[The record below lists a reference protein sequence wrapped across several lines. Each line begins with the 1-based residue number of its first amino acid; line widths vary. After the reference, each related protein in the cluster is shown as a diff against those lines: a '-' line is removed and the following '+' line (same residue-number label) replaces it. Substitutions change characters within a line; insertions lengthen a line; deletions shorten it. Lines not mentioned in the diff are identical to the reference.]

1 MNIKLFYFTA
11 VILLI
16 SSCTKESKQE
26 ADFRENNPSYAKLT
40 VEGGL
45 IDVVSTEW
53 KNQSLI
59 LNNAFYY
66 EKAKNQYLHF
76 SSFKTGGVLCGNYGS
91 DTKFTL
97 DGVSYTIKV
106 SEQLKLKLGSD
117 NKYKVDTL
125 LKCDK

>member
-1 MNIKLFYFTA
+1 MALNIA
-11 VILLI
+11 C
-16 SSCTKESKQE
+16 SKESKQE
-26 ADFRENNPSYAKLT
+26 TDFRENNPAFAKLS

-45 IDVVSTEW
+45 IDVVSTEHQ
-53 KNQSLI
+53 NQSLI
-59 LNNAFYY
+59 LNEPYY
-66 EKAKNQYLHF
+66 FEKGKNQYLHF
-76 SSFKTGGVLCGNYGS
+76 SSYKTGGRLCGNSGS

>member
-1 MNIKLFYFTA
+1 MKQIVLLSVIIITLF
-11 VILLI
+11 
-16 SSCTKESKQE
+16 SCNKEEKQE
-26 ADFRENNPSYAKLT
+26 IDFRENNPAYAKLT
-40 VEGGL
+40 VEGSF
-45 IDVVSTEW
+45 IDVFSPEW
-53 KNQSLI
+53 KDQSLI
-59 LNNAFYY
+59 LDNGFYY

-76 SSFKTGGVLCGNYGS
+76 SSYKTGGRLCGNSGS